1 MAIRQV
7 KQPFEGVPEQLTDG
21 SRLVGMVSG
30 GTPVYHDPDAAVFR
44 DADGSTEENRQSTE
58 PDCCR
63 HTIDSEESVADAITA
78 VERHSGWAVL
88 SEYGLEHLSDE

>member
-1 MAIRQV
+1 MAIRHV
-7 KQPFEGVPEQLTDG
+7 TQPFDGVPEELTDG
-21 SRLVGMVSG
+21 SRLVGVVSG

-44 DADGSTEENRQSTE
+44 DADSSIEGHREPTR

-63 HTIDSEESVADAITA
+63 HALDPEESVADAITA

-88 SEYGLEHLSDE
+88 SEYGLEHLSDT